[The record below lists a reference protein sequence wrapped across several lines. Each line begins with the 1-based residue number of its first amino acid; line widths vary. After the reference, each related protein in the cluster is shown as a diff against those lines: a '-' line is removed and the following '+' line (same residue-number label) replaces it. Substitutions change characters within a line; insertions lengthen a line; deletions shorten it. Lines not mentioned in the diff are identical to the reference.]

1 MVELLFNIGSDP
13 GLKLGLVLDLGFW
26 RGVLR
31 VMLCII
37 LLLKFFFLHLRKRVV
52 SC

>member
-1 MVELLFNIGSDP
+1 MGEQLLNIGRDP

-31 VMLCII
+31 VVLGII
-37 LLLKFFFLHLRKRVV
+37 LLLKFFFLHLRERVV